1 MYSVSC
7 AIYLPYANLLQHAR
21 TQKYKGTSVKE
32 YSIVRS
38 ARATVAV
45 FIEKRQA
52 IVHGRLATGIVF
64 PLWVPNCH
72 LGERQF
78 GSFFTKIPRSW
89 NQEFPYYKGFRGV
102 GRENSAPLLT
112 QQPPPPYAYDA
123 IASLSLA
130 EYVRS
135 FRLCR
140 CTGCRCRAC
149 PSAVMA
155 HHET

>member
-1 MYSVSC
+1 MCYLFTWCKFTAACKDTKIQGHFCKGIFHCQKCPCDSC
-7 AIYLPYANLLQHAR
+7 RFYR
-21 TQKYKGTSVKE
+21 
-32 YSIVRS
+32 
-38 ARATVAV
+38 
-45 FIEKRQA
+45 KRQA

-102 GRENSAPLLT
+102 GRENSAPLLAPS
-112 QQPPPPYAYDA
+112 PPPPYAYDA